1 MISLPLFSDYTFPL
15 PDLRGKKTVFPNGI
29 RLTGFL
35 DSDSEVVRLEFIFPR
50 AGSNNQAKF
59 FSAVAAGG
67 MISEGCGDLSGE
79 EVADRLDYYG
89 AYVEKSVDRESSSI
103 AFYFLKK
110 YSFEIIPLVELIIK
124 HARYPEKQFE
134 IYRAKQRQA
143 WETSNQ
149 KTDTLAYKHFYKLL
163 FPTAHPLSQFGAL
176 EDYDLLTAQDVR
188 DFYNRFY
195 TSENCEIVLAGSYS
209 DVLLREVESR
219 FGAKDWG
226 NSSEGSC
233 ICQNERGK
241 DFSQAVTEPN
251 GVQNGIS
258 ETLIVHKDKAAQA
271 SIRVGGLTMR
281 HNVADFLPFKVLVEL
296 FGGYFGS
303 RLMCNIREE
312 KGYTYSIGSFITTYR
327 DCSVFT
333 TLADVKAEKAI
344 ETFREINTEID
355 KLQNDLVSQGELSTL
370 KNHLLGECLRGL
382 DGALDLAD
390 KYSMTVRSG
399 YSPSYFEDM
408 QDAIRRVGAQ
418 DLRELACKYLRAET
432 MLRVAVGDS
441 QIIGKP

>member
-1 MISLPLFSDYTFPL
+1 MNSLPLFSDYTFPL
-15 PDLRGKKTVFPNGI
+15 PDLRGRKTMFQNGV
-29 RLTGFL
+29 RLTEFADL
-35 DSDSEVVRLEFIFPR
+35 DSEVVRLEFIFPK
-50 AGSNNQAKF
+50 AGSNNQSKF
-59 FSAVAAGG
+59 FSAAAAGG
-67 MISEGCGDLSGE
+67 MICEGCGDLSGE

-89 AYVEKSVDRESSSI
+89 AYVEKSVDRESGSI

-110 YSFEIIPLVELIIK
+110 YSLQLIPLVELIIK

-163 FPTAHPLSQFGAL
+163 FPTTHPLSQFGAL
-176 EDYDLLTAQDVR
+176 EDYDILTAQDVR
-188 DFYNRFY
+188 DFYNSFY
-195 TSENCEIVLAGSYS
+195 TCADCEIVLAGGYS
-209 DVLLREVESR
+209 EALTKEVESR
-219 FGAKDWG
+219 FGQNEWG
-226 NSSEGSC
+226 NCSD
-233 ICQNERGK
+233 ERGK
-241 DFSQAVTEPN
+241 DFSKTPLQPKST
-251 GVQNGIS
+251 QSGIS
-258 ETLIVHKDKAAQA
+258 DALIVHKDKAAQA
-271 SIRVGGLTMR
+271 SIRVGGLSVR
-281 HNVADFLPFKVLVEL
+281 HNEADFLPLKVLVEL

-327 DCSVFT
+327 DCSVLT

-344 ETFREINTEID
+344 ETFREINTEME
-355 KLQNDLVSQGELSTL
+355 KLQNDLVPQGELSTL
-370 KNHLLGECLRGL
+370 KNYLLGECLRGL